1 METKVELLSS
11 KNNQPSPFSLR
22 PWPGISDAVIAVFSL
37 GVTILLADT
46 TAVAGYFLFL
56 VANTAIA
63 WRRTEPILV
72 QGIIL
77 LASALSMASGYS
89 TNALFPL
96 AISLYCV
103 GRYTS
108 DDRWSF
114 IGVGAALV
122 LLLGDTLLD
131 LDLTY
136 AGAIRLI
143 MPFTVWYI
151 GRRMRV
157 RGEHTRLLEERAAYL
172 EQRQTA
178 ESEKAVA
185 VERTRIARELHDIV
199 AHQVSLMTIQAA
211 AAKTVVTKDPVAAIQ
226 AISSVENAGRHAL
239 DELRHLLGV
248 LRPDKEK
255 NTLSPQPGHA
265 DIPQL
270 ILELE
275 KTGLNVSLKMDP
287 IESPLPARVDLS
299 IYRIVQEALTN
310 VLKHAGAEA
319 RAEVSVSSDTQCVT
333 IVVRDDGK
341 GNFNFLDSGHGI
353 AGMRERAQMLG
364 GSLAAGPLPVKGFE
378 VIARLPISKDSH

>member
-1 METKVELLSS
+1 M
-11 KNNQPSPFSLR
+11 
-22 PWPGISDAVIAVFSL
+22 SDVAIAVFSL
-37 GVTILLADT
+37 AITILLADT
-46 TAVAGYFLFL
+46 TAVAAYILFFI
-56 VANTAIA
+56 ASAAIA

-72 QGIIL
+72 QGVIL
-77 LASALSMASGYS
+77 LASALAMAKGYS

-114 IGVGAALV
+114 VGVGAALV
-122 LLLGDTLLD
+122 LLMGDMLQD

-136 AGAIRLI
+136 ASAVRLL
-143 MPFTVWYI
+143 MPVTVWYF

-157 RGEHTRLLEERAAYL
+157 RGERTRLLEERAAYL

-211 AAKTVVTKDPVAAIQ
+211 AAKTVITKDPVAAIQ

-255 NTLSPQPGHA
+255 NTLSPQRGHA
-265 DIPQL
+265 EIPQL

-275 KTGLNVSLKMDP
+275 KTGLNVSLKMDS
-287 IESPLPARVDLS
+287 IEPPLPARVDLS
-299 IYRIVQEALTN
+299 VYRIVQEALTN
-310 VLKHAGAEA
+310 VLKHAGADA
-319 RAEVSVSSDTQCVT
+319 RAEVSVSCDTQCVT
-333 IVVRDDGK
+333 IMVRDDGEDSL
-341 GNFNFLDSGHGI
+341 NVLDSGHGI

-364 GSLAAGPLPVKGFE
+364 GSLEAGALPIKGFE